1 MDMRV
6 LLLADVTTEDP
17 ASGSEQVLYHHA
29 EGLTGKGIEVC
40 AITREDTG
48 FSPPVFRKTLH
59 KKEVSYCVNTQNQ
72 LRFFLS
78 LLKYPP
84 KLFDSFIKE
93 GSFDIVI
100 GHQPFTCFALLIRR
114 KLKNIPML
122 YVFHSPSHEEY
133 LLQHQNRY
141 TLKSMISVQIRR
153 MIEKASVKRSSKV
166 MVLSH
171 YMKEKLQDT
180 HRIIPDHIIVN
191 PGGADLCRFKPI
203 LNRQLLK
210 EKFNLPKDK
219 VHLLTVRNLDPRMGL
234 DNLLQCIAILRKER
248 EDIYLTIGGEGPEKK
263 ALEDIVL
270 KYSMED
276 TVNFTGFIPSELLPE
291 YYAAADLFI
300 LPTRSLE
307 GFGLVTPEAMACG
320 TPVLG
325 TPVGGTK
332 EILSTFNP
340 RFLFQDAS
348 PESMA
353 KGIERFFEEF
363 LACHNKYYYLRHQC
377 REYAEKNYS
386 WQRHTDKLLSILNEI
401 ITLQ

>member
-1 MDMRV
+1 MRV
-6 LLLADVTTEDP
+6 LFLSDVPLENPT
-17 ASGSEQVLYHHA
+17 SGSEQVLYHHA
-29 EGLTGKGIEVC
+29 AGLASEGVEVC

-48 FSPPVFRKTLH
+48 FSLPVFKKTH
-59 KKEVSYCVNTQNQ
+59 KREEASYCVDTQHQ

-84 KLFDSFIKE
+84 RLFDSFIKE
-93 GSFDIVI
+93 GPFNIAI

-114 KLKNIPML
+114 RLKNIPML

-133 LLQHQNRY
+133 LLQHQKRY
-141 TLKSMISVQIRR
+141 TLKNMMSVQIRR
-153 MIEKASVKRSSKV
+153 MIERASVKRASQV
-166 MVLSH
+166 MVLSQ

-180 HRIIPDHIIVN
+180 HRISPSHIIIN

-203 LNRQLLK
+203 LNREVLK
-210 EKFNLPKDK
+210 EKFALPKDK

-234 DNLLQCIAILRKER
+234 DNLLKCIAILRKKR
-248 EDIYLTIGGEGPEKK
+248 EDIYLTIGGEGPEKRS
-263 ALEDIVL
+263 LEDMVS
-270 KYSMED
+270 KYALAN
-276 TVNFTGFIPSELLPE
+276 TVNFTGFIPSELLAE
-291 YYAAADLFI
+291 YYAAADFFI

-332 EILSTFNP
+332 EILSKFNQ

-348 PESMA
+348 PEAMA
-353 KGIERFFEEF
+353 QGIQTVLEEF
-363 LACHNKYYYLRHQC
+363 IASHNKYYDLRDQC
-377 REYAEKNYS
+377 REFAEKNYS
-386 WQRHTDKLLSILNEI
+386 WQRHNDQLLSILNEI

>member
-1 MDMRV
+1 MDMRT
-6 LLLADVTTEDP
+6 LFLADVTTENP
-17 ASGSEQVLYHHA
+17 TSGSEQVLYHQVA
-29 EGLTGKGIEVC
+29 GLASEGIKVC
-40 AITREDTG
+40 AITREDRG
-48 FSPPVFRKTLH
+48 FSPPVFRKTLN
-59 KKEVSYCVNTQNQ
+59 KEEASYCVDTQHQ

-84 KLFDSFIKE
+84 RLFDYFIKE
-93 GSFDIVI
+93 GFFDIAI
-100 GHQPFTCFALLIRR
+100 GHQPFTCFALLIRGR
-114 KLKNIPML
+114 LKGIPML

-141 TLKSMISVQIRR
+141 TLNNMISVKTRR
-153 MIEKASVKRSSKV
+153 MIERVCVKRASKV
-166 MVLSH
+166 LVLSH

-180 HRIIPDHIIVN
+180 HRISSGHIIIN

-203 LNRQLLK
+203 QNREIVK
-210 EKFNLPKDK
+210 KKFDFPKDR

-234 DNLLQCIAILRKER
+234 DNLVKCMSILKKRR

-263 ALEDIVL
+263 ALEDMVV
-270 KYSMED
+270 KYGLSD
-276 TVNFTGFIPSELLPE
+276 TVIFTGFIPSELLPE
-291 YYAAADLFI
+291 YYAAADFFI

-332 EILSTFNP
+332 EIISNFNP
-340 RFLFQDAS
+340 RLLFRDAS
-348 PESMA
+348 PEAMA
-353 KGIERFFEEF
+353 QGIQTALEEF
-363 LACHNKYYYLRHQC
+363 FACQNKYNDLRHQC

-386 WQRHTDKLLSILNEI
+386 WQRHNDQLISLLDEI
-401 ITLQ
+401 TTAK